1 MISTAPTYEELLA
14 EVVALRARLSEED
27 ETLSAIRKGEV
38 DAVLVRGPQGDQL
51 YSLKG
56 ANDPYRVLIE
66 EMNEGAVTL
75 SAAGSIL
82 YCNRRFCDLLKA
94 PPEEIVGRAFES
106 FIARSERAW
115 FGALLAASHTTGRS
129 AGEITLW
136 ASEGSPVPLQL
147 ALGLLPAESEA
158 AICLVATDISE
169 SCEKEANLRR
179 TMAERAEAEL
189 EAKTARAEAE
199 QANAAKSEFLANMS
213 HEIRT
218 PMNGI
223 IGMTELALETNL
235 DRDQRSYLG
244 MVKTSANALL
254 SLIND
259 ILDFSKIEAGKLEL
273 EAINFSLRECLYAM
287 LRPLGIRAEQ
297 KGLELIADILTEV
310 PDLLVGDALR
320 LRQILI
326 NLIDNAIKFTLR
338 GEVVLRV
345 SVEPTPGSERCLH
358 FEVSDTG
365 AGIPKSKQAV
375 IFEAFSQAD
384 GTTTR
389 TYGGTGLGLAIATKL
404 VRQMGGRIW
413 VESTVG
419 EGTTF
424 HFTARFATWEM
435 TTREVRNVDLRQLD
449 GMRVLV
455 ADDNETSRRLVRAM
469 LADWHMRPTAV
480 ASAADALD
488 ELWSAA
494 RSGEPYPLVILDSA
508 MPGMDGFT
516 VAEKMRRHPDLV
528 GAIVIM
534 LSPLVPV
541 STTARCEALGVASY
555 LTKPVS
561 RAGMLDSILVAL
573 GKVAEL
579 KPVEAP
585 PPVARAAHSLRILL
599 AEDNVINRALATG
612 ILEKRGHSLAHAV
625 NGREAVSAAAAE
637 AFDLI
642 FMDVQMPEMDGME
655 ATRCIRESEMAT
667 GRHTPIAAMTA
678 HAMAGDRER
687 CLASG
692 MDDYISKPL
701 DKADLLALLE
711 RVSAGAAVPAG
722 GNGQSH
728 SPATASP

>member
-1 MISTAPTYEELLA
+1 MISTTPTHEQLMA
-14 EVVALRARLSEED
+14 EVAELRARLAEGD

-38 DAVLVRGPQGDQL
+38 DAVLVQGPQGDQL

-66 EMNEGAVTL
+66 EMNQGAATL
-75 SAAGSIL
+75 SEDGSIL
-82 YCNRRFCDLLKA
+82 YCNRRFIELLKT
-94 PPEEIVGRAFES
+94 PVEEFMGAEFES
-106 FIARSERAW
+106 LVTMAEREA
-115 FGALLAASHTTGRS
+115 FAILLEAGRRTSSAA
-129 AGEITLW
+129 EITLC
-136 ASEGSPVPLQL
+136 GGDGCDVPLQL
-147 ALGLLPAESEA
+147 ALAPLPAESEA
-158 AICLVATDISE
+158 AICLIATDISE
-169 SCEKEANLRR
+169 SRQKETSLLQ
-179 TMAERAEAEL
+179 TMAERAEAER
-189 EAKTARAEAE
+189 EAKAARAEAE

-223 IGMTELALETNL
+223 IGMTELTLETNL
-235 DRDQRSYLG
+235 DRDQREYLG
-244 MVKTSANALL
+244 MVKISAHALL
-254 SLIND
+254 ALIND

-273 EAINFSLRECLYAM
+273 ETIEFSLRECLYAM

-297 KGLELIADILTEV
+297 KGLELVADILTEV
-310 PDLLVGDALR
+310 PDLLIGDALR

-326 NLIDNAIKFTLR
+326 NLIDNAIKFTTSGDVL
-338 GEVVLRV
+338 LRV
-345 SVEPTPGSERCLH
+345 SVEPATGGGRCLH
-358 FEVSDTG
+358 FEVADTG
-365 AGIPKSKQAV
+365 AGIPKSKQAL

-435 TTREVRNVDLRQLD
+435 TTRELRNVDFRQLD
-449 GMRVLV
+449 GLRVLV

-469 LADWHMRPTAV
+469 LADWRMRPTAV
-480 ASAADALD
+480 ASGADALD

-494 RSGEPYPLVILDSA
+494 RSGAPYPLVILDSA
-508 MPGMDGFT
+508 MPGMDGFAA
-516 VAEKMRRHPDLV
+516 AEKIRQHPDLA

-541 STTARCEALGVASY
+541 STTARCEALGVASC

-573 GKVAEL
+573 GRVPEL

-585 PPVARAAHSLRILL
+585 PPVARAAHGLRILL

-612 ILEKRGHSLAHAV
+612 ILEKRGHSLTHAV
-625 NGREAVSAAAAE
+625 NGREAVSAAAGE

-642 FMDVQMPEMDGME
+642 FMDVQMPEMDGWE
-655 ATRCIRESEMAT
+655 ATRCIRESERAT

-687 CLASG
+687 CLVAG
-692 MDDYISKPL
+692 MDEYLSKPL
-701 DKADLLALLE
+701 NKGELLALID
-711 RVSAGAAVPAG
+711 RISASTLTNQP
-722 GNGQSH
+722 
-728 SPATASP
+728 